1 MNTCG
6 FWAHCAHHCDLP
18 CDHDEWCPDYPA
30 PLPEVV
36 EHKAPPVIRRALS
49 TLRRWLLTD
58 PATWWANV
66 TAGEDER

>member
-1 MNTCG
+1 M
-6 FWAHCAHHCDLP
+6 
-18 CDHDEWCPDYPA
+18 
-30 PLPEVV
+30 
-36 EHKAPPVIRRALS
+36 IRRALS